1 MNINLNNDNIDNNL
15 NPDLSSNLNSNLNL
29 GINSNLSL
37 NANNSILV
45 QYQEG
50 TMESLLSSANNGN
63 QQLAYFKTV
72 NDLSQLNPNK
82 ITLDSIANASKHWDK
97 TNRGLTSASQVLIEV
112 AAVAVAVGTG
122 GLGSGISGAMMTA
135 VVTTASTTATISAT
149 NASMNTDSDFLNSAN
164 SIADSSW
171 KTTTSDESLKNMAIS
186 AAVAGVASWAVQA
199 SGGSTTL
206 EAGKDYAVYKPDP
219 KLMAT
224 DPKYAAAVNAKYPN
238 YNGVIDPSTNNIG
251 MANTTTDIA
260 KIGTP
265 VTDFST
271 NPFTTSFW
279 QGFLKESGFI
289 SDVANKAGGMNSM
302 SLMHDP
308 WGQNAVIGT
317 SPVLQLTIP
326 PAILVQYCA
335 TFPGACGATVSGST
349 NNNFGTGK

>member
-1 MNINLNNDNIDNNL
+1 
-15 NPDLSSNLNSNLNL
+15 
-29 GINSNLSL
+29 
-37 NANNSILV
+37 V

-97 TNRGLTSASQVLIEV
+97 TTRGLTTASQVLIAV

-135 VVTTASTTATISAT
+135 VATTASTTATISAT

-199 SGGSTTL
+199 SGGNPNL
-206 EAGKDYAVYKPDP
+206 EAGTMSDSKVGINTLKGSDGTIYLEKIGEPGVEGV
-219 KLMAT
+219 KLSAKQMESYNSLGGFGSPYNNNPIFKLINTLPSAPSGAAGHDAWVDAMHFGSGMTAAT
-224 DPKYAAAVNAKYPN
+224 APPYLIINACAAAPSLCAIYVNTRADKN
-238 YNGVIDPSTNNIG
+238 
-251 MANTTTDIA
+251 
-260 KIGTP
+260 
-265 VTDFST
+265 
-271 NPFTTSFW
+271 
-279 QGFLKESGFI
+279 FLQS
-289 SDVANKAGGMNSM
+289 SNSKQQ
-302 SLMHDP
+302 P
-308 WGQNAVIGT
+308 
-317 SPVLQLTIP
+317 
-326 PAILVQYCA
+326 
-335 TFPGACGATVSGST
+335 
-349 NNNFGTGK
+349 